1 VAYDEREWHMLRTG
15 NDRLFGFDEW
25 EEDCFDTRQMS
36 AMARLRQLPGGLR
49 RAQSLPSNLTFLA

>member
-49 RAQSLPSNLTFLA
+49 RA